1 MNKLL
6 KLLKGKSFMGLGK
19 LSSMAWMFRI
29 SKDEAIDEDIIERF
43 IGQPFFF
50 CVLSGGSAFDPVV
63 EENVIKIPI
72 VAAMKGRVEI
82 EPD

>member
-6 KLLKGKSFMGLGK
+6 KLLKGKSFIGLGK

-63 EENVIKIPI
+63 EENAIKIPI
-72 VAAMKGRVEI
+72 VASMKGRVEI

>member
-1 MNKLL
+1 
-6 KLLKGKSFMGLGK
+6 MGLGK

-63 EENVIKIPI
+63 EETAIKIPI
-72 VAAMKGRVEI
+72 VASMKGRVEI

>member
-1 MNKLL
+1 
-6 KLLKGKSFMGLGK
+6 MGLGK

-29 SKDEAIDEDIIERF
+29 SKDEAIDEDIIERC

-50 CVLSGGSAFDPVV
+50 CVTPGESAFDPVV
-63 EENVIKIPI
+63 EENTIKIPI

>member
-29 SKDEAIDEDIIERF
+29 SKDEAIDEDIIERC

-50 CVLSGGSAFDPVV
+50 CVMSGEPAFDPVV
-63 EENVIKIPI
+63 EEIVIKISVI
-72 VAAMKGRVEI
+72 VSVKGRVEI

>member
-1 MNKLL
+1 
-6 KLLKGKSFMGLGK
+6 
-19 LSSMAWMFRI
+19 MAWMFRI
-29 SKDEAIDEDIIERF
+29 SKDEAIDEDIIERC